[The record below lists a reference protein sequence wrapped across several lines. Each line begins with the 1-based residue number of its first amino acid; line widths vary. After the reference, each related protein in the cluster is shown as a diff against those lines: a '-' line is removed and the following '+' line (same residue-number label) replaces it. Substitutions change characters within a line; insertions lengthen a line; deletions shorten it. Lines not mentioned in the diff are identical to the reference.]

1 MAKPSIVKAFSVL
14 AVVALSV
21 GMLAVAQTV
30 WSDWSAVRGGDPTW
44 MTYIAYCGSFNYVAL
59 GF

>member
-1 MAKPSIVKAFSVL
+1 MLCRGVEPTTITKETQVDGRGLDNGGMRPS
-14 AVVALSV
+14 
-21 GMLAVAQTV
+21 
-30 WSDWSAVRGGDPTW
+30 RGGDPTW